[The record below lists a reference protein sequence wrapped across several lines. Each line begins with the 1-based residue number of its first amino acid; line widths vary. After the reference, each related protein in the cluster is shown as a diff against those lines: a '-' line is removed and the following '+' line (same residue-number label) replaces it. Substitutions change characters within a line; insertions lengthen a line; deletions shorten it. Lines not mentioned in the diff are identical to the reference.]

1 MTCVH
6 TEMKLGMQM
15 RMHMC
20 MCRFRYAQKRGLP
33 IFPD

>member
-6 TEMKLGMQM
+6 TEMMLGMQM

-20 MCRFRYAQKRGLP
+20 MCRFRYAHKRGLP

>member
-6 TEMKLGMQM
+6 TEMMLGMQM